1 MKITMPRLLELAR
14 GKRNSQTEFGP
25 GWIEPNAIVTVVDGV
40 VVDMWFESK
49 EFGQESE
56 PLPEGQYR
64 FMVSKLD
71 WKELINECDRLGIP
85 VNFGFAHTSPPYSKN
100 EYPTL
105 VVSVGNISQ
114 DCICFDREFVHG

>member
-14 GKRNSQTEFGP
+14 GKRSSENDFAG
-25 GWIEPNAIVTVVDGV
+25 GWIEPNAVVTVVDGV
-40 VVDMWFESK
+40 VVDMWFERK
-49 EFGQESE
+49 EFGEELE

-64 FMVSKLD
+64 FSVSKLD

-85 VNFGFAHTSPPYSKN
+85 VNFGFAFTTPSYSKH

-105 VVSVGNISQ
+105 IVSVGNISQ
-114 DCICFDREFVHG
+114 DCICYDRELSHG